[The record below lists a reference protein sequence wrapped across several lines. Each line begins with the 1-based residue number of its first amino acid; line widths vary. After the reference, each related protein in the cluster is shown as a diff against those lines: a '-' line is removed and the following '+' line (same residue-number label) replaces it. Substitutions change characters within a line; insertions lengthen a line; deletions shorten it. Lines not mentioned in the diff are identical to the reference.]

1 MTTTSQPLGRATA
14 SAAIPPQAPLL
25 ELVGIHKAYGGVK
38 AIRGA
43 GLQISRAGAIHTL
56 IGQNGCGK
64 SSMLGVLSGQIQ
76 PDSGEIRIAGER
88 VRFRDSADAVRHGIA
103 MVSQETAVADHL
115 SVTENVLMGR
125 MVRRGGTISWSA
137 SRRRTKEV
145 LARLGLDYDP
155 GWIVGRL
162 RPDQRQMVEI
172 ARAISL
178 DTRVLILDEPTS
190 SLTEDEV
197 HELFTAVRELAGNG
211 VGVLF
216 VSHRLVEVFD
226 LSTELTVMRDGRTVD
241 AGPVDR
247 FTTQT
252 LVDKMVG
259 GVDLRGQP
267 VQPHRPVADDTT
279 ASLEVR
285 GLSSPGVVE
294 DVSLKLCAGK
304 VVGVAGLVGSGRSEL
319 LEAMFGIRPI
329 SAGAM
334 LVDGQPFAKPSPRA
348 SIAAGIGYLPPD
360 RKTQGLVLSMSVA
373 DNVTMVATHTKSRL
387 VPPNLRKERSTT
399 RRLADTVKL
408 RSASLSQTVKTLS
421 GGNQQKVA
429 YCKWIASGPRVLLLD
444 DPTRGVDVSA
454 KAEIHTQLRQ
464 SAADG
469 LALLVTSSE
478 IPELIDL
485 CDEVLVMYRGTI
497 SHRFNREQLR
507 EAEIATAAAGGQP

>member
-1 MTTTSQPLGRATA
+1 VTSLLSDPAPAAAPTT
-14 SAAIPPQAPLL
+14 PLL
-25 ELVGIHKAYGGVK
+25 ELVDIHKAYGGVK

-43 GLQISRAGAIHTL
+43 DLRISHAGAIHTL

-64 SSMLGVLSGQIQ
+64 SSMLGVLSGQIA
-76 PDSGEIRIAGER
+76 PDSGEILLGGER

-115 SVTENVLMGR
+115 SITENVLMGR
-125 MVRRGGTISWSA
+125 MVRNRGFINWAA
-137 SRRRTKEV
+137 SRRRTTEV
-145 LARLGLDYDP
+145 LGRLGLDYDP
-155 GWIVGRL
+155 DRIVRML

-178 DTRVLILDEPTS
+178 DTKVLILDEPTS

-197 HELFTAVRELAGNG
+197 HELFAAVRELAANG

-216 VSHRLVEVFD
+216 VSHRLVEVFE
-226 LSTELTVMRDGRTVD
+226 LSTELTVMRDGRTV
-241 AGPVDR
+241 ATGPVEQ

-259 GVDLRGQP
+259 GVDLQGRPAQP
-267 VQPHRPVADDTT
+267 AAR
-279 ASLEVR
+279 LEDQTVSVELR
-285 GLSSPGVVE
+285 GLGSAGAFK
-294 DVSLKLCAGK
+294 DVSLTLRPGK
-304 VVGVAGLVGSGRSEL
+304 IVGVAGLVGSGRNEL
-319 LEAMFGIRPI
+319 LEAMFGVRPI
-329 SAGAM
+329 TGGAM
-334 LVDGQPFAKPSPRA
+334 LVHGEQVTSPSPRS

-360 RKTQGLVLSMSVA
+360 RKTQGLVLSMSVS

-387 VPPNLRKERSTT
+387 VPPNRRKEKAMA
-399 RRLADTVKL
+399 RRLADAVNL
-408 RSASLSQTVKTLS
+408 RSASLAQSVRTLS
-421 GGNQQKVA
+421 GGNQQKVGF
-429 YCKWIASGPRVLLLD
+429 CKWIASEPVVLLLD

-464 SAADG
+464 AAADG

-497 SHRFNREQLR
+497 SHRFNREQLS
-507 EAEIATAAAGGQP
+507 EADIATAAAGGEL

>member
-1 MTTTSQPLGRATA
+1 MTTGLQTPGRATA
-14 SAAIPPQAPLL
+14 VSPPTPLL
-25 ELVGIHKAYGGVK
+25 ELVHIHKAYGGVK

-43 GLQISRAGAIHTL
+43 NLRITRAGAIHTL

-64 SSMLGVLSGQIQ
+64 SSLLGVLSGQIP

-125 MVRRGGTISWSA
+125 MARRGGAISWPA
-137 SRRRTKEV
+137 SRRRTREV
-145 LARLGLDYDP
+145 LTRLGLDYDP
-155 GWIVGRL
+155 SWIVGRL

-178 DTRVLILDEPTS
+178 DTKVLILDEPTS

-197 HELFTAVRELAGNG
+197 NELFTAVRELAGNG

-216 VSHRLVEVFD
+216 VSHRLVEVFS

-241 AGPVDR
+241 AGPVDS

-259 GVDLRGQP
+259 GVDLRGRPMQSQQP
-267 VQPHRPVADDTT
+267 VAADRTT
-279 ASLEVR
+279 SLEVH
-285 GLSSPGVVE
+285 GLSSRDAVE
-294 DVSLKLCAGK
+294 DVSLRLCPGK
-304 VVGVAGLVGSGRSEL
+304 IVGLAGLVGSGRSEL

-329 SAGAM
+329 SGGAI
-334 LVDGQPFAKPSPRA
+334 LVDGEPFTNPSPRT
-348 SIAAGIGYLPPD
+348 SIAAGLGYMPPD

-387 VPPNLRKERSTT
+387 VPPNLRKERSTA
-399 RRLADTVKL
+399 RRLADSVKL
-408 RSASLSQTVKTLS
+408 RSASLSQRVRTLS
-421 GGNQQKVA
+421 GGNQQKVVF
-429 YCKWIASGPRVLLLD
+429 CKWIASGPRVLLLD
-444 DPTRGVDVSA
+444 DPTRGVDVAA

-464 SAADG
+464 AAADG

-497 SHRFNREQLR
+497 SHRFNRAQLR
-507 EAEIATAAAGGQP
+507 EAAIATAAAGGQP

>member
-1 MTTTSQPLGRATA
+1 MTTTSQSPGFATSH
-14 SAAIPPQAPLL
+14 SAIAPRTPLL
-25 ELVGIHKAYGGVK
+25 ELVDIHKAYGGVK
-38 AIRGA
+38 AIRGSD
-43 GLQISRAGAIHTL
+43 LKITRAGAIHTL

-76 PDSGEIRIAGER
+76 PDSGEIRVAGER
-88 VRFRDSADAVRHGIA
+88 VRFRDSVDAVRHGIA

-125 MVRRGGTISWSA
+125 MVRRGGAISWSA

-155 GWIVGRL
+155 SWIVGRL

-197 HELFTAVRELAGNG
+197 HELFTAVRELASNG

-216 VSHRLVEVFD
+216 VSHRLVEVFA

-241 AGPVDR
+241 SGPVDR

-259 GVDLRGQP
+259 GVDLRGRP
-267 VQPHRPVADDTT
+267 VQPRHPVADDRS

-285 GLSSPGVVE
+285 GLSSPGSVE
-294 DVSLKLCAGK
+294 DISLTLRPGK

-319 LEAMFGIRPI
+319 LEAMFGIRPV
-329 SAGAM
+329 SGGAV
-334 LVDGQPFAKPSPRA
+334 LVDGQPFRKPSPRA
-348 SIAAGIGYLPPD
+348 SIAAGIGYMPPD

-373 DNVTMVATHTKSRL
+373 DNVTMVATHRKSRL
-387 VPPNLRKERSTT
+387 VPPNRRKERATAL
-399 RRLADTVKL
+399 RLADSVRL

-421 GGNQQKVA
+421 GGNQQKVVF
-429 YCKWIASGPRVLLLD
+429 CKWIASGPRVLLLD

-464 SAADG
+464 AAADG

-497 SHRFNREQLR
+497 THRFNREQLR
-507 EAEIATAAAGGQP
+507 EAEIATAAAGGQL

>member
-1 MTTTSQPLGRATA
+1 VTSVLSDPAP
-14 SAAIPPQAPLL
+14 AAVLPAPLL
-25 ELVGIHKAYGGVK
+25 ELVDIHKAYGGVK

-43 GLQISRAGAIHTL
+43 DLRISRAGAIHTL

-64 SSMLGVLSGQIQ
+64 SSMLSVLSGQIA
-76 PDSGEIRIAGER
+76 PDSGEIRLGGEK
-88 VRFRDSADAVRHGIA
+88 VRFRDSAEAVRHGIA

-125 MVRRGGTISWSA
+125 MVRNRGVINWSA
-137 SRRRTKEV
+137 SRRRAADV

-155 GWIVGRL
+155 DRIVGKL

-178 DTRVLILDEPTS
+178 DTKVLILDEPTS

-197 HELFTAVRELAGNG
+197 HELFAAVRELAANG

-216 VSHRLVEVFD
+216 VSHRLVEVFE
-226 LSTELTVMRDGRTVD
+226 LSTELTVMRDGRTVGT
-241 AGPVDR
+241 GPVEQ

-259 GVDLRGQP
+259 GVDLKGRAAQ
-267 VQPHRPVADDTT
+267 QS
-279 ASLEVR
+279 ASPLGDGPASVELQ
-285 GLSSPGVVE
+285 GLGSSGAFEAISLTLTPG
-294 DVSLKLCAGK
+294 KI
-304 VVGVAGLVGSGRSEL
+304 VGVAGLVGSGRNEL
-319 LEAMFGIRPI
+319 LEAMFGVRPI
-329 SAGAM
+329 TAGSM
-334 LVDGQPFAKPSPRA
+334 LVQGEQVTNPSPRS

-360 RKTQGLVLSMSVA
+360 RKTQGLVLSMSVS
-373 DNVTMVATHTKSRL
+373 DNITMVATHTKSRL
-387 VPPNLRKERSTT
+387 VPPNRRKEKATA
-399 RRLADTVKL
+399 RRLADAVNL
-408 RSASLSQTVKTLS
+408 RSASLSQSVKTLS
-421 GGNQQKVA
+421 GGNQQKVGF
-429 YCKWIASGPRVLLLD
+429 CKWIASGPGVLLLD

-464 SAADG
+464 AAADG

-497 SHRFNREQLR
+497 SHRFNREQLS
-507 EAEIATAAAGGQP
+507 EADIATAAAGGEL

>member
-1 MTTTSQPLGRATA
+1 VTTVSRSPE
-14 SAAIPPQAPLL
+14 AAAAGPTPLL
-25 ELVGIHKAYGGVK
+25 ELVDIHKAYGGVK

-43 GLQISRAGAIHTL
+43 DLRITRAGAIHTL

-64 SSMLGVLSGQIQ
+64 SSMLGVLSGQI
-76 PDSGEIRIAGER
+76 PADSGEIRIAGER

-125 MVRRGGTISWSA
+125 MVRRGGAISWSA
-137 SRRRTKEV
+137 SRRRAEDV

-155 GWIVGRL
+155 SWIVGKL

-178 DTRVLILDEPTS
+178 DTKVLILDEPTS

-197 HELFTAVRELAGNG
+197 NELFTAVRELAGNG

-259 GVDLRGQP
+259 GVDLKGQP
-267 VQPHRPVADDTT
+267 VQPQGPAAVET
-279 ASLEVR
+279 ASVEVR
-285 GLSSPGVVE
+285 ALRSPGAFE
-294 DVSLKLCAGK
+294 DVDLSLCPGK
-304 VVGVAGLVGSGRSEL
+304 IVGIAGLVGSGRNEL
-319 LEAMFGIRPI
+319 LEAMFGVRPI
-329 SAGAM
+329 SGGAM
-334 LVDGQPFAKPSPRA
+334 LVHGDPLANPGPRS
-348 SIAAGIGYLPPD
+348 SIAAGIGYMPPD

-387 VPPNLRKERSTT
+387 VPPNRRKERSTA
-399 RRLADTVKL
+399 RRLADSVNL

-421 GGNQQKVA
+421 GGNQQKVVF
-429 YCKWIASGPRVLLLD
+429 CKWIASGPRVLLLD

-464 SAADG
+464 AAAEG

-485 CDEVLVMYRGTI
+485 CDEVLVMYRGRIT
-497 SHRFNREQLR
+497 HRFNREQLR
-507 EAEIATAAAGGQP
+507 EAQIATAAAGGQP